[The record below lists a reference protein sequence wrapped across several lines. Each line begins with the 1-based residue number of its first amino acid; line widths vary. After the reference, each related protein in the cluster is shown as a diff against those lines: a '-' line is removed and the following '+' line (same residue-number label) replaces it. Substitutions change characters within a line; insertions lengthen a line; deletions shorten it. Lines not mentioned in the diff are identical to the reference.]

1 MINFQPQKPVQTNSS
16 HIPLSPG
23 ARKVFEEASGVSDSF
38 IPELGDHYED
48 LAADFLEKWLVS
60 SDSEP
65 SASSPAPAAPVAT
78 PEKAP
83 EKALT
88 PSLTSFSLDLD
99 WQLADGRKF

>member
-1 MINFQPQKPVQTNSS
+1 M
-16 HIPLSPG
+16 
-23 ARKVFEEASGVSDSF
+23 SDSF

-65 SASSPAPAAPVAT
+65 SVSTPATPVAA

-83 EKALT
+83 EKAPA

-99 WQLADGRKF
+99 WQLSDGRKF